1 MFLLTLVVSD
11 LMFQVADIIA
21 ELFILSNLMV
31 FVLELSFKN
40 RHLQLVILQLLKQV
54 LGLFCLA
61 LVEAA
66 EEVEGA
72 FEGF

>member
-1 MFLLTLVVSD
+1 
-11 LMFQVADIIA
+11 MFQVADIVA
-21 ELFILSNLMV
+21 ELFILGNLMV

-61 LVEAA
+61 LVEVA

-72 FEGF
+72 LEGF

>member
-1 MFLLTLVVSD
+1 MVVSD

-40 RHLQLVILQLLKQV
+40 RHLKLVILQLLKQV

-66 EEVEGA
+66 EEVESA